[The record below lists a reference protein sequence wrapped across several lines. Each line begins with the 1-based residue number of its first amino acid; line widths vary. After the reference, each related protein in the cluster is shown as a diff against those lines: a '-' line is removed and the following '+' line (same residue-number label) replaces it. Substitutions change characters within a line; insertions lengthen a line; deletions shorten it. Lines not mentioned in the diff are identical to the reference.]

1 MDITLSH
8 LKKLHPY
15 YIQRI
20 REQAIDAVVV
30 FVCFVL
36 MMLLIAVS
44 AFAES
49 IPVETI
55 AYEASGECFEA
66 QVWVASVIISRA
78 KERRLSFSE
87 VCLQPYQFSC
97 HNKGAKLKP
106 RTEKELQVARQA
118 WEKALK
124 NPYNVNMYHDTSIRP
139 PYWVRKCELVQKI
152 GNLIFYRERR
162 RG

>member
-1 MDITLSH
+1 MNTSLLY

-15 YIQRI
+15 YIRRI
-20 REQAIDAVVV
+20 REQAVDAVVV

-49 IPVETI
+49 VPVETI

-78 KERRLSFSE
+78 KERGLSFSE

-97 HNKGAKLKP
+97 WNKGAKLKP
-106 RTEKELQVARQA
+106 RTGKELKVARRA
-118 WEKALK
+118 WEEALK
-124 NPYNVNMYHDTSIRP
+124 DPYSVNMYHDVSVT
-139 PYWVRKCELVQKI
+139 PYWAKKCELVQKI
-152 GNLIFYRERR
+152 GRLVFYRERR
-162 RG
+162 TA